1 MSGPSDDPR
10 LVQGLLRLYPAGWRE
25 RYADE
30 FAAVLVSAMAD
41 GRGRGRRWRVAV
53 DAAAGAA
60 DAHLHP
66 APRPR
71 PDRIRNAACLAF
83 CAFVV
88 FCLAGSG
95 FQRMSEDQ
103 AFRAAAHAHT
113 GLAWS
118 YGVVFFGAIVAAL
131 TVVAGSLPVLL
142 EIVRQARAGR
152 RDLARLLAVPPVAAA
167 SFVTLIFAVTRLD
180 HASVHSAVNITA
192 FVVIVIAL
200 HVAAAASAWALVCAT
215 RRAELPAT
223 VKRAQWLPST
233 GLSIAMVAVTV
244 GDLVW
249 GLTLRAQAPGLFH
262 SGNGVLATSLP
273 GTWIATLVAMA
284 LASAVAV
291 AASVRAIR
299 LARTADDP
307 LPVSQPG

>member
-1 MSGPSDDPR
+1 MSGTSHDPR

-30 FAAVLVSAMAD
+30 FAAVLVSAMED
-41 GRGRGRRWRVAV
+41 GRRRWRVAL

-66 APRPR
+66 GPRPS
-71 PDRIRNAACLAF
+71 PDRVRNAACLAF

-103 AFRAAAHAHT
+103 AFTAAAHAHS

-118 YGVVFFGAIVAAL
+118 YGVVFFGAIAAAL

-142 EIVRQARAGR
+142 AIVRQARAGR
-152 RDLARLLAVPPVAAA
+152 RDLARLALIPPVAAA
-167 SFVTLIFAVTRLD
+167 AFLVVLIGVVRLD
-180 HASVHSAVNITA
+180 TAGVHSTVNIAVFVGLVVA
-192 FVVIVIAL
+192 FF
-200 HVAAAASAWALVCAT
+200 VATGLSAGALVSAT
-215 RRAELPAT
+215 RRVELPAAI
-223 VKRAQWLPST
+223 KRSQWRPMI
-233 GLSIAMVAVTV
+233 GLSLAMVAVTV

-249 GLTLRAQAPGLFH
+249 GLTLRAQAPALFH
-262 SGNGVLATSLP
+262 SDNGVLATSLP
-273 GTWIATLVAMA
+273 VTWISTLVAMA
-284 LASAVAV
+284 LASV
-291 AASVRAIR
+291 AAVGASARAIR
-299 LARTADDP
+299 LARTADP
-307 LPVSQPG
+307 AAAHRAVG